1 MSPADH
7 RWLIIYHTRASHYLS
22 IGMWAVAQALRI
34 SSGRVSSG
42 SVAATSPQRLRDF
55 LLAPVAIPVVAYCV
69 RFDRSA
75 ER

>member
-1 MSPADH
+1 
-7 RWLIIYHTRASHYLS
+7 
-22 IGMWAVAQALRI
+22 MWAVAQALRI

-55 LLAPVAIPVVAYCV
+55 LLAPVAVPVVAYCV
-69 RFDRSA
+69 SFDRSA